1 MDHENIVKCF
11 TWFSEEYSINTEFG
25 TQNLIKYS
33 LVMKFEEGGDLFEDL
48 KNRKKEYSEK
58 VFSNI

>member
-1 MDHENIVKCF
+1 
-11 TWFSEEYSINTEFG
+11 
-25 TQNLIKYS
+25 